1 MKITTKRICKDAV
14 LLAILCVFGMLSIP
28 LGENI
33 KVSLQFLIVILICF
47 VTDNIIDSLIITGA
61 YLGLG
66 MLLPIYAG
74 FKSGIGPTFGYVI
87 AFVVVTIPTILIMK
101 IKPLP
106 EIVRLIIASL
116 VALIVVYA
124 IGTIWMMFY
133 LNLTLEKALLISV
146 VPYIPFDIA
155 KIAIAIL
162 TVKILP
168 KRIIGNN

>member
-14 LLAILCVFGMLSIP
+14 LLAILCVFGMLAIP
-28 LGENI
+28 FGENI

-87 AFVVVTIPTILIMK
+87 GFVVITIPTVLIMK

-106 EIVRLIIASL
+106 VIARLIISSV
-116 VALIVVYA
+116 VALLIVYV
-124 IGTIWMMFY
+124 IGTVWMMLF
-133 LNLTLEKALLISV
+133 LNLTLVKTLLVSV
-146 VPYIPFDIA
+146 VPYIPFDIF
-155 KIAIAIL
+155 KIAVAVVIY
-162 TVKILP
+162 TVLP
-168 KRIIGNN
+168 KRIIGN